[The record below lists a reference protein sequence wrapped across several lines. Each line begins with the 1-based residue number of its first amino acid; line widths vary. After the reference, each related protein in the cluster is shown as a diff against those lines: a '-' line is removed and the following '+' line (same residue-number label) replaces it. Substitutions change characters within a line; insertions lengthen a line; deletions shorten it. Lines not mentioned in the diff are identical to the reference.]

1 MDNFSLSLSIIHY
14 PLIVMKPSIEFTR
27 RMRWADV
34 DAAGILHFPRIFEI
48 VEEAEIELLRQIG
61 FSMFENLREFDFPR
75 VRIECDFKKMIPL
88 DAEFRLYL
96 TVGKVGRSSIRYDF
110 QAFNKKDEIALEGAM
125 TVVTLKNGKLA
136 KIPNE
141 LRNALEGK

>member
-1 MDNFSLSLSIIHY
+1 
-14 PLIVMKPSIEFTR
+14 MKPFIELNR

-61 FSMFENLREFDFPR
+61 FPMFEKLKDLDFPR

-88 DAEFRLYL
+88 DAEFRLFL
-96 TVGKVGRSSIRYDF
+96 TVGRVGRSSIRYDF
-110 QAFNKKDEIALEGAM
+110 KAFNKKEELALEGAM
-125 TVVTLKNGKLA
+125 TVVILKNGKLT
-136 KIPNE
+136 KISQD
-141 LRNALEGK
+141 LRDALEGK

>member
-1 MDNFSLSLSIIHY
+1 
-14 PLIVMKPSIEFTR
+14 MKPSIEFTR

-61 FSMFENLREFDFPR
+61 FSMFEKLKEFDFPR

-96 TVGKVGRSSIRYDF
+96 TIGKVGRSSIQYDF
-110 QAFNKKDEIALEGAM
+110 QAFNMKNEIALTGAM

-136 KIPNE
+136 KIPND
-141 LRNALEGK
+141 LRAALEGK

>member
-1 MDNFSLSLSIIHY
+1 
-14 PLIVMKPSIEFTR
+14 MKPFIEFER

-61 FSMFENLREFDFPR
+61 FSMFEHLKDFGFPR

-88 DAEFRLYL
+88 DAKFRLYL
-96 TVGKVGRSSIRYDF
+96 TIGKVGRSTIRYDF
-110 QAFNKKDEIALEGAM
+110 KAFNEKEEIALEGAM
-125 TVVTLKNGKLA
+125 TVAILKNGKLS
-136 KIPNE
+136 KIPKDF
-141 LRNALEGK
+141 RDALEGKSI

>member
-1 MDNFSLSLSIIHY
+1 
-14 PLIVMKPSIEFTR
+14 MKPYIEFNR

-61 FSMFENLREFDFPR
+61 FSMFEKLKDFDFPR

-88 DAEFRLYL
+88 DAEFRLFL
-96 TVGKVGRSSIRYDF
+96 TIGKVGRSSIEYDF
-110 QAFNKKDEIALEGAM
+110 QVFNTKNETALTGAM

-136 KIPNE
+136 KIPND
-141 LRNALEGK
+141 LRDALEGK

>member
-1 MDNFSLSLSIIHY
+1 
-14 PLIVMKPSIEFTR
+14 MKPFIEFTR

-61 FSMFENLREFDFPR
+61 FSMFERLTDLDFPR

-88 DAEFRLYL
+88 DAEFRLHL

-110 QAFNKKDEIALEGAM
+110 QAFTAENELALEGAM
-125 TVVTLKNGKLA
+125 TVVTLKNGKLT
-136 KIPNE
+136 KIPKD
-141 LRNALEGK
+141 LGDALEGN

>member
-1 MDNFSLSLSIIHY
+1 
-14 PLIVMKPSIEFTR
+14 MKPFIEFTR

-61 FSMFENLREFDFPR
+61 FPMFEKLKEFDFPR

-96 TVGKVGRSSIRYDF
+96 EVGKVGRSSIRYDF
-110 QAFNKKDEIALEGAM
+110 QAFNAKNEVALTGAM

-136 KIPNE
+136 KIPND
-141 LRNALEGK
+141 LRAVLEGN

>member
-1 MDNFSLSLSIIHY
+1 
-14 PLIVMKPSIEFTR
+14 MKPSIEFER

-48 VEEAEIELLRQIG
+48 VEEAEIELLRKIG
-61 FSMFENLREFDFPR
+61 FSMFEKLKEFDFPR
-75 VRIECDFKKMIPL
+75 VKIECDFKKMIPL

-110 QAFNKKDEIALEGAM
+110 KAFNKKEEIALEGAM
-125 TVVTLKNGKLA
+125 TVALLKNGKLS
-136 KIPNE
+136 KIPRE

>member
-1 MDNFSLSLSIIHY
+1 
-14 PLIVMKPSIEFTR
+14 MKTFIEFTR

-48 VEEAEIELLRQIG
+48 VEEAEIELLREIG
-61 FSMFENLREFDFPR
+61 FSMFERLKEFDFPR

-96 TVGKVGRSSIRYDF
+96 TIGKVGRSSIQYDF
-110 QAFNKKDEIALEGAM
+110 QAFNTKGEVALKGAM

-136 KIPNE
+136 KIPND
-141 LRNALEGK
+141 LRDALEGK

>member
-1 MDNFSLSLSIIHY
+1 
-14 PLIVMKPSIEFTR
+14 MKPSIEFNR

-61 FSMFENLREFDFPR
+61 FSMFESLKEFDFPR

-96 TVGKVGRSSIRYDF
+96 TIGKVGRSSIQYDF
-110 QAFNKKDEIALEGAM
+110 QAFNTKNEIALSGAM

-136 KIPNE
+136 KIPQD
-141 LRNALEGK
+141 LRDALEGKSA

>member
-1 MDNFSLSLSIIHY
+1 
-14 PLIVMKPSIEFTR
+14 MKPYIEFNR

-61 FSMFENLREFDFPR
+61 FSMFEKLKDFDFPR

-88 DAEFRLYL
+88 DAEFRLFL
-96 TVGKVGRSSIRYDF
+96 TIGKVGRSSIKYDF
-110 QAFNKKDEIALEGAM
+110 QAFNTKNETALTGAM

-141 LRNALEGK
+141 LRDALEGK

>member
-1 MDNFSLSLSIIHY
+1 
-14 PLIVMKPSIEFTR
+14 MKPFIEFTR

-48 VEEAEIELLRQIG
+48 VEEAEIELLRKIG
-61 FSMFENLREFDFPR
+61 FSMFEKLKEFDFPR

-96 TVGKVGRSSIRYDF
+96 TVGRVGRSSIRYDF
-110 QAFNKKDEIALEGAM
+110 QAFTDKNELALEGAM
-125 TVVTLKNGKLA
+125 TVVVLKNGKLV
-136 KIPNE
+136 KIPHD
-141 LRNALEGK
+141 LRAALEGKSV

>member
-1 MDNFSLSLSIIHY
+1 
-14 PLIVMKPSIEFTR
+14 MKPSIEFNR

-61 FSMFENLREFDFPR
+61 FSMFENLTDYDFPR

-88 DAEFRLYL
+88 DAEFRLFL
-96 TVGKVGRSSIRYDF
+96 EVGKVGRSSIRYDF
-110 QAFNKKDEIALEGAM
+110 KAFNIQNEIALEGAM
-125 TVVTLKNGKLA
+125 TVALLKNGTLS
-136 KIPNE
+136 KIPKD
-141 LRNALEGK
+141 LRDALEGK